1 MTQLDRVSLRGLRG
15 FGRHGV
21 LPHERQEGQTFLV
34 DVALGLDTSKA
45 AASDDLADTVD
56 YGSLAGRVVAVVEGE
71 PVNLLETLAARI
83 ADLCLT
89 ELRVEHVEVTVHK
102 PFAPIDVPFDDVTV
116 TIQRSRS

>member
-34 DVALGLDTSKA
+34 DVVLGLDTSKA

-56 YGSLAGRVVAVVEGE
+56 YGVLAGRVVAVVEGE
-71 PVNLLETLAARI
+71 PVNLLETLAERI

-89 ELRVEHVEVTVHK
+89 EPRVEHVEVMVHK